1 MARRSRGLFIAVAL
15 CLVVVLAGCTGVG
28 TDDPGSGGGD
38 PIDSNDSDD
47 LEGTDEESDSDDAAG
62 DDGSESD
69 STDTSS
75 SDAEEPPDESDS
87 AESSPDEPVSETPEE
102 SDGSD
107 GSDSTDAGSDSSSG
121 SDETPDA
128 DGEPTDGSSDSPSEE
143 DTGDDSSG
151 SEDDSEGDGTDTS
164 ASERG
169 PADGTEWTVSVE
181 RVVDGDT
188 MEVRF
193 PNGEVDTIRLLGVD
207 TPETYGQSDPDDFEG
222 IPDTTA
228 GADWLAEWGDRATAY
243 ATEELDGEE
252 VRIAVDPEADR
263 RGSFGRLLVYV
274 YTDDGD
280 SFNRALIDE
289 GLARMYDSQ
298 FTERSAY
305 ANAEDEARNEGVGL
319 WGFEGETEEP
329 PEENDEGGTES
340 PPAGTDGDLDCSDF
354 ETQAQAQA
362 VLDDDPSD
370 PHRLDA
376 DGDGVACETL
386 P

>member
-1 MARRSRGLFIAVAL
+1 MARRSRGLFIAVVL

-47 LEGTDEESDSDDAAG
+47 LEGTDEG
-62 DDGSESD
+62 DG
-69 STDTSS
+69 
-75 SDAEEPPDESDS
+75 
-87 AESSPDEPVSETPEE
+87 
-102 SDGSD
+102 DGSD
-107 GSDSTDAGSDSSSG
+107 GDDPPDAGSDSSSG

-128 DGEPTDGSSDSPSEE
+128 DGEPTDGSSD
-143 DTGDDSSG
+143 TG
-151 SEDDSEGDGTDTS
+151 SEGEGEDEQSSDPDDSEGDGTDTS

-169 PADGTEWTVSVE
+169 PADGTEWTVTVE
-181 RVVDGDT
+181 RVIDGDT

-193 PNGEVDTIRLLGVD
+193 PNGEVDTVRLLGVD
-207 TPETYGQSDPDDFEG
+207 TPETYGQSDPEEFEG
-222 IPDTTA
+222 IPDDTE

-243 ATEELDGEE
+243 ATEELADQE
-252 VRIAVDPEADR
+252 VRVAVDPEADR

-274 YTDDGD
+274 YTDDGE
-280 SFNRALIDE
+280 SFNRALIDQ

-298 FTERSAY
+298 FSERPAFED
-305 ANAEDEARNEGVGL
+305 AEAGAQHEDVGL
-319 WGFEGETEEP
+319 WGFEGSSEEP
-329 PEENDEGGTES
+329 SADDGGGTES
-340 PPAGTDGDLDCSDF
+340 PPTGDTGDLDCADF
-354 ETQAQAQA
+354 ETHEEAQE
-362 VLDDDPSD
+362 VYDEDPSD